1 MEQYQKLIKP
11 RHPRATQTL
20 QQLICT
26 SSSFMADCSVHY
38 QPSQTG
44 LNLLFPL
51 AHAHR
56 SSVNLDVRQGIHR
69 GLVSARWLAGW
80 LAGWTAYCTEAKL
93 LQADLG
99 LLCVWGDFKLFKSVA
114 ADYSCVP
121 MSDLGILSCGTDA
134 KLNQQINKS
143 HLDGMEVGTEP
154 RSSFLSLGSW
164 AAAERRGRG
173 EL

>member
-1 MEQYQKLIKP
+1 MP
-11 RHPRATQTL
+11 A
-20 QQLICT
+20 
-26 SSSFMADCSVHY
+26 
-38 QPSQTG
+38 G
-44 LNLLFPL
+44 
-51 AHAHR
+51 
-56 SSVNLDVRQGIHR
+56 
-69 GLVSARWLAGW
+69 WLAGW

-164 AAAERRGRG
+164 AAAERRGRE